1 MASNNRDPDPAS
13 MDMIVKL
20 LQRQESNMNR
30 RLDMLENK
38 LDSVKL
44 EIAENIKGIVVIMKL
59 FLSLVLAH
67 MRSYLTILTPMTI
80 VLAMTQRS

>member
-1 MASNNRDPDPAS
+1 MASNNRDPEAAS
-13 MDMIVKL
+13 MDMIAEL

-44 EIAENIKGIVVIMKL
+44 EIAENIKGIVVIMTL

-67 MRSYLTILTPMTI
+67 MRSYLTIVTPMTI
-80 VLAMTQRS
+80 VLAMTQWS